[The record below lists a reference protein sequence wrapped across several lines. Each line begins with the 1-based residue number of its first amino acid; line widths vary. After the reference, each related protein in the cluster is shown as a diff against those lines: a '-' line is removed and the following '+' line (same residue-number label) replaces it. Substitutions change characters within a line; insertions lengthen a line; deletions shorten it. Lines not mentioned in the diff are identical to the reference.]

1 MKCTKSSRIQ
11 LGISC
16 SLLIK
21 ICSKKWGIFCNGK
34 GILQS
39 LPVQNWETVSEILEP
54 SGTPAMIDKEGVE
67 HHLSCQKLIKVPI
80 PTVQEV
86 CSIIVS

>member
-1 MKCTKSSRIQ
+1 
-11 LGISC
+11 
-16 SLLIK
+16 
-21 ICSKKWGIFCNGK
+21 
-34 GILQS
+34 
-39 LPVQNWETVSEILEP
+39 
-54 SGTPAMIDKEGVE
+54 MIDKEGVE